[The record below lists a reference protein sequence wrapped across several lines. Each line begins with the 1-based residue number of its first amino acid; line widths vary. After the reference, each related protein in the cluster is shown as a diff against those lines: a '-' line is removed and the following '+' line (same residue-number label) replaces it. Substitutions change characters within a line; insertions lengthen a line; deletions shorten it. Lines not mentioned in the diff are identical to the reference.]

1 MTQLLTTFPFI
12 ALSIMDQLD
21 HDIHQASAQPLACS
35 DAQNSECTAPENESS
50 ASETTDQT
58 QHSVP
63 TKESVISAL
72 TLLAQSDGADISRD
86 EIGRLKQTFYNLRK
100 AELEA
105 EKASYIEAGNSPED
119 FLPSIDP
126 LEEQFHAALAAVKEK
141 KNIWTAEREES
152 LRANQE
158 RKEAIIAQLQEMAND
173 TDNVNRSFQQF
184 KDLQQE
190 FKAIGDV
197 PQEVATDLWKRFQE
211 NVEHFYDQ
219 LKINQELRDYDFR
232 KNLEIK
238 VNICEIAELIA
249 ASLEQPD
256 TTETSTDSTENAEA
270 TTEEEKTAT
279 TKQTDVVEAFHR
291 LQDLHE
297 KWKLTGPVAKE
308 LREPLWLRFKEAS
321 TTINKCYQTFFEE
334 RKAREQAIDAA
345 KIALC
350 ERVEAVDTSKLTTT
364 NEWDA
369 ATKEIIAAQAEWKQL
384 GYSPRRSNIIFTKFR
399 GICDDF
405 FRAKAEFFQ
414 TLKDSQA
421 ENLAKKTA
429 LCERAQ
435 QLKDSTDWR
444 RTSDEL
450 VELQKQWKEI
460 GPVPRRYSDQ
470 LWKNFLSACDY
481 FFEQKK
487 KNYNNSR
494 SEEQNNLETKKN
506 ILTEMKALDPSMSR
520 EEASAAI
527 NALQTRWKE
536 TGHVPY
542 REKDKL
548 NEQYRNTM
556 TELRRRFDLNGQ
568 RAAREKFEMNVN
580 EMAQADTSRLIK
592 ERERLNRTLDN
603 KRQELSTYENNLGFF
618 SAKTKAASGLLRD
631 VYHKIDLIKGDIAEI
646 QQRIALVNDAINN
659 ASTK

>member
-1 MTQLLTTFPFI
+1 
-12 ALSIMDQLD
+12 MDQLD
-21 HDIHQASAQPLACS
+21 HDIHQAVSQPIACS
-35 DAQNSECTAPENESS
+35 DALNSDCTTPATDAVEAEMTTEQTPHS
-50 ASETTDQT
+50 A
-58 QHSVP
+58 P

-72 TLLAQSDGADISRD
+72 AQLAQSDGSNISRD
-86 EIGRLKQTFYNLRK
+86 EIGRLKQTFHNLRK

-105 EKASYIEAGNSPED
+105 EKAAFVEEGNNPD
-119 FLPSIDP
+119 DYMPSIDP
-126 LEEQFHAALAAVKEK
+126 LEEQFHAALSAVKEK
-141 KNIWTAEREES
+141 KNLWTAEREETFK
-152 LRANQE
+152 ANQE
-158 RKEAIIAQLQEMAND
+158 RKEAIIAQLQDMAND

-190 FKAIGDV
+190 FKTIGDV
-197 PQEVATDLWKRFQE
+197 PQEVATDIWKRFQE

-238 VNICEIAELIA
+238 INICEIAELIA
-249 ASLEQPD
+249 ASLEQPTSAEDAD
-256 TTETSTDSTENAEA
+256 TSEDATDQPEV
-270 TTEEEKTAT
+270 
-279 TKQTDVVEAFHR
+279 DVVEAFRR
-291 LQDLHE
+291 LQDLHD

-345 KIALC
+345 KTALC
-350 ERVEAVDTSKLTTT
+350 DRVEAVAKSSLTTT
-364 NEWDA
+364 AEWDA
-369 ATKEIIAAQAEWKQL
+369 ATKEVITAQAEWKQL
-384 GYSPRRSNIIFTKFR
+384 GYSPRRSNIIFAKFR
-399 GICDDF
+399 GLCDNF
-405 FRAKAEFFQ
+405 FHAKAEFFQ
-414 TLKDSQA
+414 ALKDTQT

-470 LWKNFLSACDY
+470 LWKNFLGACDY

-494 SEEQNNLETKKN
+494 SEEQNNLEAKKS
-506 ILTEMKALDPSMSR
+506 ILAEMAALDSSLSR
-520 EEASAAI
+520 DEANAAI

-556 TELRRRFDLNGQ
+556 AELRRRFDLNGQ
-568 RAAREKFEMNVN
+568 RAAREKFELNVN

-592 ERERLNRTLDN
+592 EREKLNRNLDS
-603 KRQELSTYENNLGFF
+603 KRQELATYENNLGFF
-618 SAKTKAASGLLRD
+618 SAKTKAADGLLRD
-631 VYHKIDLIKGDIAEI
+631 VYHKIDLIKGDIAEL
-646 QQRIALVNDAINN
+646 QQRIAMVNDAINN
-659 ASTK
+659 ASEK